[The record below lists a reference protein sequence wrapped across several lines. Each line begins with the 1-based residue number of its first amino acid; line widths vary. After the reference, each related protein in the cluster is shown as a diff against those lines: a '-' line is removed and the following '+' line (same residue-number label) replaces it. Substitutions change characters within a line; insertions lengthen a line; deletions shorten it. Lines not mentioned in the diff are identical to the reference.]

1 MTVIEKTISQFN
13 VTGDFFEIGT
23 ELISEKMP
31 KSFSFRGT
39 SNYTA
44 KVSVDFRKVEE
55 NRYVATFV
63 ISKTHH
69 IDEER

>member
-1 MTVIEKTISQFN
+1 MTIMETTVSQFN

-31 KSFSFRGT
+31 KSFSFRGRD
-39 SNYTA
+39 NYTA
-44 KVSVDFRKVEE
+44 KVSVDFLKVKE

-69 IDEER
+69 IGEER